1 MGGAAGMGAGRL
13 QAQVPGALDW
23 LERAPAAPT
32 AQAGGPEPALSAIE
46 SKGGRTQ
53 FGLPGAGDRL
63 QSVGPAVATTL
74 RLRALSGR
82 EFQRSG
88 SLRGH
93 LLQGQRL
100 ATGGHER
107 GAQPAPAGLLC
118 AQPTAQAALA

>member
-1 MGGAAGMGAGRL
+1 
-13 QAQVPGALDW
+13 AQGPGALDW
-23 LERAPAAPT
+23 LERAPAARA
-32 AQAGGPEPALSAIE
+32 AQAGGPEPALSALE
-46 SKGGRTQ
+46 SQGSRTQ
-53 FGLPGAGDRL
+53 FGLPGAGGRL
-63 QSVGPAVATTL
+63 QSLRPAMATAL

-100 ATGGHER
+100 AAGGHER
-107 GAQPAPAGLLC
+107 GSQPAPAGLLC